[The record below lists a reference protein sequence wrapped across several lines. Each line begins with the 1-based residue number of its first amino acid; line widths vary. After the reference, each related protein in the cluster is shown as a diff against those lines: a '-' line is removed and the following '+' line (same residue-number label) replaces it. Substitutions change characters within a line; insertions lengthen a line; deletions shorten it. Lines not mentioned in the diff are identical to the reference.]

1 MPDISRLDNS
11 AQEYFFSLPVAIQE
25 QIVQSDLHVTCREDL
40 ERYFKNTIGTEINNN
55 PIG

>member
-40 ERYFKNTIGTEINNN
+40 ERYFKNTIGTESNNN